1 MAENADACLDG
12 SDRRPKRGVSSM
24 TEMRLKIAVVGG
36 PMYDRLYEERLPAFT
51 AETGIAVEVGAR
63 LIHPEL
69 NDHLAAAYAAGTG
82 DYDLISTHGKY
93 APAQVGWLRPLDDIL
108 PPGALDDFSATTV
121 AMARIDGVLFG
132 VPRNVDTRLLHYR
145 SDLFD
150 DPAERTEFE
159 AQFGYPL
166 QSPRT
171 WTELAEVARHFS
183 RPPDL
188 YGFAFPGQESG
199 LWGQF
204 YELVESAGGRFF
216 GPDLRAAFD
225 SPEGGWALDFLRRLY
240 GEWAVAPPETPEW
253 QFDAVSAAFDTG
265 RVAMIGD
272 WPAAYGIH
280 AASPVGDRFD
290 LALYPAGS
298 QRRAVYSGGFTWAVP
313 RSSRH
318 PEAAIRLALHLSDE
332 KSQMVEARQGTM
344 VPRRSVQV
352 AIRAEVAPGTRDE
365 RRLALL
371 EETVATSMLVPP
383 RFTAYPAVE
392 RAVWPVLQAGFM
404 GTVPVERALRDAAAA
419 MDAVVGGR

>member
-1 MAENADACLDG
+1 MAEG
-12 SDRRPKRGVSSM
+12 
-24 TEMRLKIAVVGG
+24 RLKIAVVGG
-36 PMYDRLYEERLPAFT
+36 PMYDRLYAERLPAFT
-51 AETGIAVEVGAR
+51 AETEIAVEVGAK

-69 NDHLAAAYAAGTG
+69 NDHLAASYAAGAG

-93 APAQVGWLRPLDDIL
+93 APAQVSWLRPLDDLL
-108 PPGALDDFSATTV
+108 PPGALDDFSAATV
-121 AMARIDGVLFG
+121 AMARIDGVLYG

-150 DPAERTEFE
+150 DPAERDAF
-159 AQFGYPL
+159 AVRFGYPL
-166 QSPRT
+166 RPPRT
-171 WTELAEVARHFS
+171 WTELADVARHFT

-225 SPEGGWALDFLRRLY
+225 SPEGVWALGFLSRLY
-240 GEWAVAPPETPEW
+240 GEWAVVPPETPEW
-253 QFDAVSAAFDTG
+253 QFDAVSAAFDIG

-272 WPAAYGIH
+272 WPAAYGVH
-280 AASPVGDRFD
+280 AASPVGNLFD

-298 QRRAVYSGGFTWAVP
+298 HGRAVYSGGFTWAIP
-313 RSSRH
+313 RESRH

-332 KSQMVEARQGTM
+332 RSQMVEARQGTL
-344 VPRRSVQV
+344 VPRRSVQ
-352 AIRAEVAPGTRDE
+352 AAMRAEVASGTRDE
-365 RRLALL
+365 RRLSLL
-371 EETVATSMLVPP
+371 DETVATSMLVPP
-383 RFTAYPAVE
+383 RFPAYPEVE

-404 GTVPVERALRDAAAA
+404 GTIPVERALREAAAA
-419 MDAVVGGR
+419 MDAVVEGRRTTP